1 MVATTKVRFLVGANY
16 GVDLKK
22 NPLAG
27 ETGVR
32 GFSKPG
38 EGFLFLMKTVGRSYP
53 HRLGFFLYIQM
64 SYYLQTVSAAQLR
77 QFALLKFRYFTGSLS
92 CYI

>member
-1 MVATTKVRFLVGANY
+1 MHIGMHLVFFGKPGVTVRFLVGANY
-16 GVDLKK
+16 GVDFKK

-38 EGFLFLMKTVGRSYP
+38 EGLFFLMKTVGRS
-53 HRLGFFLYIQM
+53 
-64 SYYLQTVSAAQLR
+64 
-77 QFALLKFRYFTGSLS
+77 
-92 CYI
+92 